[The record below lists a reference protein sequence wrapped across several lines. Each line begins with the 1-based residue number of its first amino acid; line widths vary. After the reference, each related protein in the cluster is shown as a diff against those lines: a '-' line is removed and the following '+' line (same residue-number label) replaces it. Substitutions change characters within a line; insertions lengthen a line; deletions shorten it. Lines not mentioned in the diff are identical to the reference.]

1 VEAAVEAGTRIEVEV
16 SAPAGHLVLLPAAAA
31 RATITAVL
39 SIRQGGGRIIAES
52 APVPVV
58 MAALAPP
65 PLPVG
70 AAAAARAGDGAEE
83 IGVARILGCMPVPP
97 KSLLKRWVAAS
108 RKQGALLGEPRGGGG
123 GGEQSPE
130 QESEQWL
137 LAWWRK
143 VCCRA
148 HARGAGTPLQRYRA
162 WSLRENRL
170 GARAAAADYL
180 GAHLLHEL
188 QGSGRGMLPRSAH
201 TAPEEEPTQG
211 RAGRYEV
218 RGREEEEDGEE
229 EGQEVQLAAR
239 FLAGQGWVRT
249 TEAVLRAASLGAA
262 AARGEGGAAQKPPL
276 WAPHEAGELFARPVA
291 AVRQAEASM
300 VAAAEAGAEAEAEE
314 ERPAPLPVAPYQG
327 AYILEVVVPACRGAS
342 TGGGRVGKLPEAG
355 PAVELRGLDLSVV
368 QLRVRAGPR
377 AAEGDAGAD
386 VRRHEVA
393 DMVVLAVGEGGERG
407 ERREVW
413 RVMLSHPLAAAA
425 GDGRSVRGA
434 CGEEEWQTMVVAGRR
449 TGEVQ
454 PRGSRSALG
463 VWVEFHG
470 VERTWGGRPEARVS
484 GPWAM
489 HAGLWM
495 LELRPEERARALR
508 RAGSV
513 RELRR
518 ERAVARARRH
528 AARLQQLREVARLS
542 AARPQL
548 ALIERLALPPPP
560 PARPAPPGP
569 RKQSARAARAGG
581 RARVGAVDGRLAAAG
596 ERVVLAREW
605 EVVRTRR
612 WPVAPRDEGGS
623 DKESGALEALN
634 GQTWR
639 AWVLVK
645 GARGA
650 GRWEEVEH
658 AAEAQAWSK
667 IQAAGLQP
675 AGEDDLA
682 RTALDAAHALEQAR
696 GAAAA
701 ARREHRAA
709 KADVEKLRRK
719 WATEVAR
726 LDPRSQG
733 RAAVRSLISQRAWR
747 LVEAAERPP
756 ANGGGVGAAISTSG
770 AGSTNDSGAGVGVGE
785 GAGAVA
791 RVLVPKEML
800 ALLEE
805 EERARG
811 QELARCRE
819 ETLRAAAEARAALL
833 ALLCL
838 ALPCFALL
846 CLALPCLA
854 LPCLACVANARLSV
868 CLHQGV

>member
-1 VEAAVEAGTRIEVEV
+1 MVEAGTRIEVEV
-16 SAPAGHLVLLPAAAA
+16 SAPAGHLVLLPAPAAAA
-31 RATITAVL
+31 RAPITAVL

-97 KSLLKRWVAAS
+97 TSLLKRWVAAS

-123 GGEQSPE
+123 GGEQPPE
-130 QESEQWL
+130 PESEQWL

-148 HARGAGTPLQRYRA
+148 HARGAGTPMQRYRA

-170 GARAAAADYL
+170 RAHAAAADYL

-188 QGSGRGMLPRSAH
+188 QGGGRGVLPRSAR
-201 TAPEEEPTQG
+201 TEPEEEPTQG

-249 TEAVLRAASLGAA
+249 TEAVLRAASVGAA

-300 VAAAEAGAEAEAEE
+300 VAATEAGAEAEADE

-355 PAVELRGLDLSVV
+355 PAVELQGLDLSVV

-434 CGEEEWQTMVVAGRR
+434 CGEEEWQTMVVAGRH

-454 PRGSRSALG
+454 PRGARSALG

-470 VERTWGGRPEARVS
+470 AERTWGGRPEARVS

-528 AARLQQLREVARLS
+528 VARLQQLREVARLA

-548 ALIERLALPPPP
+548 ALIERLALPPPPPP

-581 RARVGAVDGRLAAAG
+581 RARAGAVDGRLAAAG

-612 WPVAPRDEGGS
+612 WPVAPRDGGGS
-623 DKESGALEALN
+623 EEESGALEALG

-639 AWVLVK
+639 A
-645 GARGA
+645 G
-650 GRWEEVEH
+650 
-658 AAEAQAWSK
+658 
-667 IQAAGLQP
+667 GL
-675 AGEDDLA
+675 GE
-682 RTALDAAHALEQAR
+682 
-696 GAAAA
+696 
-701 ARREHRAA
+701 
-709 KADVEKLRRK
+709 
-719 WATEVAR
+719 
-726 LDPRSQG
+726 
-733 RAAVRSLISQRAWR
+733 
-747 LVEAAERPP
+747 
-756 ANGGGVGAAISTSG
+756 GGVVSQTH
-770 AGSTNDSGAGVGVGE
+770 T
-785 GAGAVA
+785 
-791 RVLVPKEML
+791 
-800 ALLEE
+800 
-805 EERARG
+805 
-811 QELARCRE
+811 
-819 ETLRAAAEARAALL
+819 
-833 ALLCL
+833 
-838 ALPCFALL
+838 
-846 CLALPCLA
+846 
-854 LPCLACVANARLSV
+854 ANT
-868 CLHQGV
+868 